1 MKPILSAKLEYL
13 YLLTVL
19 IFLRSLLGKR
29 EAEINVAEGMKRARI
44 LNSEAFKSE
53 QVNQATGEAQ
63 AVIWKAKAQAT
74 SLNVISQAMA
84 QKVI

>member
-1 MKPILSAKLEYL
+1 
-13 YLLTVL
+13 
-19 IFLRSLLGKR
+19 
-29 EAEINVAEGMKRARI
+29 MKRARI

-84 QKVI
+84 QQVI